1 MRLHPNAR
9 TCPHSRLLIA
19 TRVLESGWSL
29 ARAAEAAGVSERT
42 ARKWVRRYREH
53 GQGGLVDRSS
63 APELVANRT
72 PESGIEAITKL
83 RRLRMSGEEIAEAL
97 RMPLSTLGGILTRIG
112 LGKRSSLEPREPP
125 LRYEKAQP
133 GELVHIDVKRL
144 AGINPKGR
152 HDRHNPAKPT
162 LRSPGRAGRRNTGW
176 DYLHIAVDDATR
188 LAYAEVLP
196 NEKAKTASG
205 FLTRARAYYKQRWGI
220 TISAVMTDNGP
231 AYTSHL
237 HALVCHT
244 LGLKHKRTRP
254 YRPQTNGKAER
265 LIRTLTDGWAYA
277 TIYTDSHEREQALPH
292 YLDYHNRH
300 RPHKALNRQT
310 PAQRLLQAG
319 TTSSGLTCRGDTCV
333 ARSLDAMTACP
344 KRRRPRRTCV
354 ENPVHFSLRSG
365 AKGHLGT
372 EGWPG

>member
-125 LRYEKAQP
+125 LP
-133 GELVHIDVKRL
+133 
-144 AGINPKGR
+144 
-152 HDRHNPAKPT
+152 
-162 LRSPGRAGRRNTGW
+162 
-176 DYLHIAVDDATR
+176 
-188 LAYAEVLP
+188 
-196 NEKAKTASG
+196 
-205 FLTRARAYYKQRWGI
+205 QRE
-220 TISAVMTDNGP
+220 SQN
-231 AYTSHL
+231 
-237 HALVCHT
+237 
-244 LGLKHKRTRP
+244 RQR
-254 YRPQTNGKAER
+254 
-265 LIRTLTDGWAYA
+265 
-277 TIYTDSHEREQALPH
+277 LPH
-292 YLDYHNRH
+292 TS
-300 RPHKALNRQT
+300 P
-310 PAQRLLQAG
+310 RLLQATMG
-319 TTSSGLTCRGDTCV
+319 HHHQRGHDRQRPRLHQPPPRPRLPHPRPQTQTHTPLPATNQRQSRTPDPHTHRRLGLRHHLHRQPRTRTGPTPLPRLLQSPPTPQSPQPPNTRPTPPPGQNNLLRSYTYRERPKDRVGCLGAPAGLTSETSGDRIE
-333 ARSLDAMTACP
+333 AMLSSRSSAPAL
-344 KRRRPRRTCV
+344 
-354 ENPVHFSLRSG
+354 
-365 AKGHLGT
+365 
-372 EGWPG
+372 